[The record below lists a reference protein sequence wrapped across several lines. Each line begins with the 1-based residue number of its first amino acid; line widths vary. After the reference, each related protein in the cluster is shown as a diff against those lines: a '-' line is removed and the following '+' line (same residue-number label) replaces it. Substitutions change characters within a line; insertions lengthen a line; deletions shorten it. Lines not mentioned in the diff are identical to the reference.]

1 MPLEQL
7 PIDELERHIAGH
19 VALPGCPFCGNHP
32 ILHSSVNENPVFGD
46 VPVFQSRLSC
56 TNFKCNASMIANER
70 SRDEAQKR
78 VIEQWKR
85 RAA

>member
-7 PIDELERHIAGH
+7 PIDDLERHIAGH
-19 VALPGCPFCGNHP
+19 VSLPRCPFCAAYP
-32 ILHSSVNENPVFGD
+32 ILSSSVNEAPLFGN
-46 VPVFQSRLSC
+46 VPVYQSRIGC

-70 SRDEAQKR
+70 SRDEAQRR
-78 VIEQWKR
+78 VIEQWSR